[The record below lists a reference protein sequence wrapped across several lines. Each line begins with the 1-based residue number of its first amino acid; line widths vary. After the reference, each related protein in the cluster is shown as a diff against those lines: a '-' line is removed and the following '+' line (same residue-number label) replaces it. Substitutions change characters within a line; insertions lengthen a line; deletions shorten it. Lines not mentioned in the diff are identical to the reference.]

1 MAGLGHAAGTRV
13 PLTCV
18 GSCPHS
24 SLYCF
29 PVALLNP
36 WELRGG
42 ESRDMSVELGS
53 LSLFNSKDNESQKV
67 SPFSEAEYCLP
78 LPAEYT
84 TY

>member
-1 MAGLGHAAGTRV
+1 MPGLGHAAGKRG

-18 GSCPHS
+18 GSRPHS
-24 SLYCF
+24 PLYCF

-42 ESRDMSVELGS
+42 ESRDMSVELVS

-67 SPFSEAEYCLP
+67 LPFSEAEFCLP

>member
-1 MAGLGHAAGTRV
+1 MAGLGHAAGKRG

-53 LSLFNSKDNESQKV
+53 LSLFNPTDNESQKV

-84 TY
+84 T

>member
-1 MAGLGHAAGTRV
+1 MAGLGHAAGKHG

-18 GSCPHS
+18 GSCP
-24 SLYCF
+24 LYCF

-36 WELRGG
+36 WVLRGG
-42 ESRDMSVELGS
+42 ESRDMSVELVS

-67 SPFSEAEYCLP
+67 FPSSEAEFCLP